1 MLTTGKLG
9 TWDLRACGPLP
20 YVAWTQ
26 GLKKLG
32 ALIKVPG
39 IAWTMITSKAHLAT
53 RP

>member
-9 TWDLRACGPLP
+9 TWDLRAWSSA
-20 YVAWTQ
+20 VR
-26 GLKKLG
+26 GLDSGLEKLG